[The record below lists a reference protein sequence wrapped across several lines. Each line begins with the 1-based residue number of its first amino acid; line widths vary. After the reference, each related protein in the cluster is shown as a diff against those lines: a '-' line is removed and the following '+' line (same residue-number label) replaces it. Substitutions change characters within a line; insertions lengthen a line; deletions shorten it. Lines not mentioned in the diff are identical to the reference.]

1 QPGGPAQFEAF
12 ALLLEQFVGGDRVV
26 HAASSRRSRE
36 RSASGPVAARS
47 ASRLPGTAK
56 YSASSDSSCRCC
68 WVKCSGTAIANT
80 RSTGWPSPAWKPTG
94 CRNRRKAARTLVVV
108 LQRPCGIATPWPIA
122 VLPRRSRWCRAAA
135 MEASSAGAP
144 PAIRRAAASSTW
156 LRSSGPSSSAMRS
169 GESRECRGMRVG
181 PVRGS
186 GEVAA
191 ARGALG
197 AAHGVDLLFLVLD
210 QEAVELV
217 GEQVDRGVD
226 GHAVGLG
233 MQGVAG
239 EVDRRLRA
247 LLGLDHAEQRAHV
260 QGLFE
265 MASQPRELRLD
276 VIADGG
282 GDFDLL
288 PMGFDAHLYLL
299 GPSRL
304 SGTPASPGTA
314 AKL

>member
-1 QPGGPAQFEAF
+1 
-12 ALLLEQFVGGDRVV
+12 
-26 HAASSRRSRE
+26 
-36 RSASGPVAARS
+36 
-47 ASRLPGTAK
+47 RLPGTAK
-56 YSASSDSSCRCC
+56 YSASSDRSCRCC
-68 WVKCSGTAIANT
+68 WVKCSGTAMAKT
-80 RSTGWPSPAWKPTG
+80 RSTGWRSPAWKVTG
-94 CRNRRKAARTLVVV
+94 CRNRRKAARTSGVL

-122 VLPRRSRWCRAAA
+122 VLPSRSRWCRAPA
-135 MEASSAGAP
+135 MDASSAGAP
-144 PAIRRAAASSTW
+144 PAIRRAAASRTCP
-156 LRSSGPSSSAMRS
+156 RSSRPSSSAMRS
-169 GESRECRGMRVG
+169 GSSRECRGMQDG

-191 ARGALG
+191 ARGAFG
-197 AAHGVDLLFLVLD
+197 AAHGVDLLLLVLD
-210 QEAVELV
+210 QQAIELV
-217 GEQVDRGVD
+217 GEQVDRGIDV
-226 GHAVGLG
+226 HAVGLG

-239 EVDRRLRA
+239 EVDRRLGA

-265 MASQPRELRLD
+265 MASQARELGLD

-288 PMGFDAHLYLL
+288 PVGFDAHLYLL
-299 GPSRL
+299 GPCRL